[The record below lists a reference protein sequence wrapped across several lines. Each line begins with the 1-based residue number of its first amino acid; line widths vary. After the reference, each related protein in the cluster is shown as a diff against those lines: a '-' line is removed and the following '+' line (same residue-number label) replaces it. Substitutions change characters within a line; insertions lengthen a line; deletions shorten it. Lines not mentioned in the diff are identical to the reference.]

1 MCGVFEN
8 GRLAAQLAAAH
19 AAARQEEGVVA
30 GGYADRVEM
39 SGLSI
44 YWIVI
49 HRYGELFYGAKKAG
63 ETRAIPHGP
72 DAVVILTRVPARRC
86 DR

>member
-1 MCGVFEN
+1 M
-8 GRLAAQLAAAH
+8 AAAH

-49 HRYGELFYGAKKAG
+49 HRYGELLYGAKKAG
-63 ETRAIPHGP
+63 ETRAIPHGPEPP